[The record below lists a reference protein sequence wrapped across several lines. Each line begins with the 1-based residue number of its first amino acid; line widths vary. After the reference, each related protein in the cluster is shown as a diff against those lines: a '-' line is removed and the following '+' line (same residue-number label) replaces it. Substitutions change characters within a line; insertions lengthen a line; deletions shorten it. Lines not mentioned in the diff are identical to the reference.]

1 MSLKMKKTLS
11 IQIFAYGILCLNIMH
26 ANTSAKIESNSQKSA
41 IDIHDFNEKAK
52 VVKKEEL
59 SNNDSNNNFHEIMS
73 TKSACAASCCSADN
87 SVKKSDFSN
96 KKEKK
101 QERKKLFGLFL
112 KSE

>member
-1 MSLKMKKTLS
+1 MKKTLS
-11 IQIFAYGILCLNIMH
+11 MQIFAYGILCFSIMY
-26 ANTSAKIESNSQKSA
+26 ANTSAETESNSQKSA
-41 IDIHDFNEKAK
+41 TDIHEFNEKAK

-59 SNNDSNNNFHEIMS
+59 STNESNNNFHEIMS

-87 SVKKSDFSN
+87 SVKRSDFSN

-101 QERKKLFGLFL
+101 QERKKLFGWFL